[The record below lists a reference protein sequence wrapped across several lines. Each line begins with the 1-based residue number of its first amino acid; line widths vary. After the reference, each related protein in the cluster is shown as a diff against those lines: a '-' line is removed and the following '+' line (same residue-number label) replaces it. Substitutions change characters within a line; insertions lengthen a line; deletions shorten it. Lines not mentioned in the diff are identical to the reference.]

1 MSYTILNSSGATITT
16 VADSTFN
23 TATNLQLPGPN
34 TVGYG
39 QKLNENLVYL
49 LENFAASTAPGSE
62 YSIISGAPI
71 TGQLWYDTGNKVL
84 KIYDATV
91 GSFTPLAGVTNASYP
106 AGTYPTPGK
115 NGDFFYNTLTQQLF
129 ITESG
134 SWSLIGP
141 QFTAQQGTSGTTLI
155 TTVDTNGGTHNVVG
169 INSAGRLVAVL
180 SADSTFTP
188 QYPIDNPGVGSPTVF
203 PTIGPGITFANTIQ
217 NIGLTATLNGNVLS
231 PTSSLVVVNT
241 LPSTAVF
248 TGNLSGNV
256 NGNVY
261 GNIFASTITSANLA
275 STNIYGTVQT
285 AVQPNITSLGT
296 LTSLNVSGSVT
307 FSSLPTYGGVALAT
321 QGGSASFS
329 KIDNTPI
336 GTITPN
342 IGAFTNLTS
351 SGTVSG
357 TGFTNIFASPPLAG
371 IGTTVPQSGVFTT
384 LRANS
389 LDYTVIGSTSA
400 AAGSFT
406 SLNVS
411 GATTLNGSVTLGAS
425 TSLSLQGIT
434 ASGTITAS
442 SIVGT
447 SSIQGTI
454 SAASASQPNITTMAG
469 LTSAASLSTVGT
481 IVTGTWNGTSVRPQY
496 GGTGTSGSLTGIP
509 YANGTS
515 NWTQATN
522 TQLATALTGS
532 APSISGANI
541 TGIPFNNITPNTGFY
556 LLNGVPSFTGSLTLG
571 SGSPSLTGSYN
582 INTGYLTVTNSL
594 TIPAAS
600 STQYGVVKVDGTTIT
615 INGSGQLV
623 GASAA
628 VDAGSLGGTTLKST
642 IVNSSLTTV
651 GTLGSLNVSGA
662 ISSGSLSVSGAIS
675 GGSLASNG
683 ALTGQA
689 VSIGGTIAA
698 TGPNGYISA
707 SKDITA
713 FTGSDQSLKENIRP
727 ITGALSAVLGI
738 GGKTFDWTDAVI
750 AERGGEDGY
759 LIRKQDF
766 GVVAQDVLREFP
778 LGVRQRPSGIL
789 AVDYEKLCALA
800 FAAIAELTARVNEL
814 ESKLK

>member
-62 YSIISGAPI
+62 HSIISGAPI

-188 QYPIDNPGVGSPTVF
+188 QYPIDNPRVGSPTVF

-307 FSSLPTYGGVALAT
+307 FSSLPTYGGIALAT

-357 TGFTNIFASPPLAG
+357 TGFTNIFASPPSAG

-389 LDYTVIGSTSA
+389 LDYTVIGGTSA

-454 SAASASQPNITTMAG
+454 SAASASQPNITTMANLATAG
-469 LTSAASLSTVGT
+469 KLTTVGT
-481 IVTGTWNGTSVRPQY
+481 ITSGTWQGSTITPQY
-496 GGTGTSGSLTGIP
+496 GGTGTTGTLTGIP

-515 NWTQATN
+515 NWTIATGTN
-522 TQLATALTGS
+522 ISSALSGQSPTLTGTNFS
-532 APSISGANI
+532 
-541 TGIPFNNITPNTGFY
+541 GIPLSALLTNPNY
-556 LLNGVPSFTGSLTLG
+556 LINGTPSFTG
-571 SGSPSLTGSYN
+571 
-582 INTGYLTVTNSL
+582 TVTN
-594 TIPAAS
+594 TPAAYS
-600 STQYGVVKVDGTTIT
+600 LSGGATINAGALAISATLNIPPATNSAYGLVKVDGTTIT
-615 INGSGQLV
+615 INGSGQL
-623 GASAA
+623 GASVA
-628 VDAGSLGGTTLKST
+628 VDAGQLFGNTLKST

-683 ALTGQA
+683 TITGQA

-778 LGVRQRPSGIL
+778 LGVRRRPSGIL

>member
-62 YSIISGAPI
+62 HSIISGAPI

-188 QYPIDNPGVGSPTVF
+188 QYPIDNPRVGSPTVF

-307 FSSLPTYGGVALAT
+307 FSSLPTYGGIALAT

-357 TGFTNIFASPPLAG
+357 TGFTNIFASPPSAG

-389 LDYTVIGSTSA
+389 LDYTVIGGTSA

-454 SAASASQPNITTMAG
+454 SAASASQPNITTMTNLATAG
-469 LTSAASLSTVGT
+469 KLTTVGT
-481 IVTGTWNGTSVRPQY
+481 ITSGTWQGSTITPQY
-496 GGTGTSGSLTGIP
+496 GGTGTTGTLTGIP

-515 NWTQATN
+515 NWTIATGTN
-522 TQLATALTGS
+522 ISSALSGQSPTLTGTNFS
-532 APSISGANI
+532 
-541 TGIPFNNITPNTGFY
+541 GIPLSALLTNPNY
-556 LLNGVPSFTGSLTLG
+556 LINGTPSFTG
-571 SGSPSLTGSYN
+571 
-582 INTGYLTVTNSL
+582 TVTN
-594 TIPAAS
+594 TPAAYS
-600 STQYGVVKVDGTTIT
+600 LSGGATINAGALAISATLNIPPATNSAYGLVKVDGTTIT
-615 INGSGQLV
+615 INGSGQL
-623 GASAA
+623 GASVA
-628 VDAGSLGGTTLKST
+628 VDAGQLFGNTLKST

-683 ALTGQA
+683 TITGQA

-778 LGVRQRPSGIL
+778 LGVRRRPSGIL

>member
-1 MSYTILNSSGATITT
+1 MSYTILNTSGATITT
-16 VADSTFN
+16 VTDGTFN

-34 TVGYG
+34 AVGYG
-39 QKLNENLVYL
+39 QKLNENLVHL
-49 LENFAASTAPGSE
+49 LENFAASSAPGSE
-62 YSIISGAPI
+62 HSIISGTPI

-91 GSFTPLAGVTNASYP
+91 GSFTPLAGVTSESHP

-129 ITESG
+129 ITENG

-155 TTVDTNGGTHNVVG
+155 TTVDTNGGTHNIVG

-188 QYPIDNPGVGSPTVF
+188 QYPIDNPGVGSSTVF

-231 PTSSLVVVNT
+231 PTSGVVVVNT
-241 LPSTAVF
+241 LPATAIF
-248 TGNLSGNV
+248 TGNLLGNI

-261 GNIFASTITSANLA
+261 GNVLASNILSTNFT

-285 AVQPNITSLGT
+285 AAQPNITSLGT
-296 LTSLNVSGSVT
+296 LTSLNVSGPVT
-307 FSSLPTYGGVALAT
+307 FATLPTYGGVSLAT
-321 QGGSASFS
+321 QGSSASFS

-336 GTITPN
+336 GVITPST
-342 IGAFTNLTS
+342 GSFTNLTS
-351 SGTVSG
+351 SGTISG
-357 TGFTNIFASPPLAG
+357 TGFTNIFASPPSAG
-371 IGTTVPQSGVFTT
+371 IGTTVPQAGVFTT
-384 LRANS
+384 LRANN
-389 LDYTVIGSTSA
+389 LDYTTIGSTSA

-406 SLNVS
+406 SLSVS
-411 GATTLNGSVTLGAS
+411 GATTLNGAVSFGSASSLTLG
-425 TSLSLQGIT
+425 GVT

-442 SIVGT
+442 NIVGT
-447 SSIQGTI
+447 SFIQGTI

-469 LTSAASLSTVGT
+469 LTSASALTTVGNIT
-481 IVTGTWNGTSVRPQY
+481 TGIWSGTSVKPQY
-496 GGTGTSGSLTGIP
+496 GGTGTAGSLTGIP

-515 NWTQATN
+515 TWTQATN
-522 TQLATALTGS
+522 TQLAAALNGS
-532 APSISGANI
+532 APTISGANI

-556 LLNGVPSFTGSLTLG
+556 LLNGVPSFTGSVTLG
-571 SGSPSLTGSYN
+571 SGSASLTGSYN
-582 INTGYLTVTNSL
+582 INTGYLSVTNSL

-623 GASAA
+623 GASAT
-628 VDAGSLGGTTLKST
+628 VDAGSLSGTTLKST

-651 GTLGSLNVSGA
+651 GTLGSLTVSGAIASGSLNVSGA
-662 ISSGSLSVSGAIS
+662 ISSGSL
-675 GGSLASNG
+675 ASNG
-683 ALTGQA
+683 AITGQA

-698 TGPNGYISA
+698 TGANGYISA
-707 SKDITA
+707 SQDITA
-713 FTGSDQSLKENIRP
+713 FAGSDQRLKENIRP

-778 LGVRQRPSGIL
+778 LGVRQRPNGIL

-800 FAAIAELTARVNEL
+800 FAAIAELTAKVEEL